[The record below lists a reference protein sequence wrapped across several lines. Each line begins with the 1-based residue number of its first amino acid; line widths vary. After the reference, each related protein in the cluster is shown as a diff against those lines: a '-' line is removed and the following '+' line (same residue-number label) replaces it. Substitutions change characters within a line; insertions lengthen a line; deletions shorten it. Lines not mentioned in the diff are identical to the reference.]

1 MFCLTRKKYT
11 HIEEKYKRIRKKK
24 RIGDRHT
31 KWKTEHK
38 LSQISVVKFHERE
51 TNQTQTTNLN
61 IIYLLLSNISSRLDL
76 CTVYFYFG
84 VSNRTCEC
92 ACAVGGSPLRPYV
105 SPPRHCRQPSS
116 LV

>member
-38 LSQISVVKFHERE
+38 LSQISVVKFHER
-51 TNQTQTTNLN
+51 
-61 IIYLLLSNISSRLDL
+61 
-76 CTVYFYFG
+76 
-84 VSNRTCEC
+84 
-92 ACAVGGSPLRPYV
+92 
-105 SPPRHCRQPSS
+105 
-116 LV
+116 